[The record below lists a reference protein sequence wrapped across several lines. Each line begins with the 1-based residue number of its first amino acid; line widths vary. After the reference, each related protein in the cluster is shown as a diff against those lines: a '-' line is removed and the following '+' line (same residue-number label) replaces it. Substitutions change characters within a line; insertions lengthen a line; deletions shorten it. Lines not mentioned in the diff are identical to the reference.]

1 MPITLDPATAL
12 LLIDLQRGITALPTA
27 HPADDIVL
35 CAAALA
41 IVFREHHLPVVAT
54 RVAFSADGGDVV
66 RTRTAADTP
75 MVTFGTEGT
84 VMQPELQLDEHDLLI
99 TKRGWNA
106 FYGTELDLQ
115 LRRRGITGIVLAGIS
130 TSVGVESAARAAA
143 ERDYQLTIVTDAV
156 TDTDLGA
163 HKNSLDVI
171 FPKIAELATTDE
183 VIAALDARSPQRV
196 AKTRTANRSWSDLG
210 QHKRGAFYEEL

>member
-1 MPITLDPATAL
+1 MPATLDQATAL
-12 LLIDLQRGITALPTA
+12 VLIDLQYGITALPTA

-35 CAAALA
+35 RSAALA
-41 IVFREHHLPVVAT
+41 DAFREHHLPVVAT
-54 RVAFSADGGDVV
+54 RVGFSADGGDVV
-66 RTRTAADTP
+66 RTRTAANAP
-75 MVTFGTEGT
+75 MVTFGPEGT
-84 VMQPELQLDEHDLLI
+84 VMRPELRLNENAILI

-115 LRRRGITGIVLAGIS
+115 LRRRGISGIVLAGIS
-130 TSVGVESAARAAA
+130 TSVGIESAARAAA

-163 HKNSLDVI
+163 HNNSINAI

-183 VIAALDARSPQRV
+183 IVAALDARGPQ
-196 AKTRTANRSWSDLG
+196 
-210 QHKRGAFYEEL
+210 

>member
-1 MPITLDPATAL
+1 MPTTLDPATAL

-27 HPADDIVL
+27 HPADDIVH
-35 CAAALA
+35 CGAALA
-41 IVFREHHLPVVAT
+41 TAFREHHQLVVAT
-54 RVAFSADGGDVV
+54 RIAFSADGGDAV
-66 RTRTAADTP
+66 RTRTAAGAA
-75 MVTFGTEGT
+75 MVTFGTEGA
-84 VMQPELQLDEHDLLI
+84 VMRSELQLDEHDILI

-130 TSVGVESAARAAA
+130 TSVGVESAARAAT
-143 ERDYQLTIVTDAV
+143 ERNYQLTIVTDAV

-163 HKNSLDVI
+163 HTNSLDVI

-183 VIAALDARSPQRV
+183 VIAALDARSMIRPVRSEV
-196 AKTRTANRSWSDLG
+196 FAMKTSEGLR
-210 QHKRGAFYEEL
+210 

>member
-1 MPITLDPATAL
+1 MPATLDQATAL
-12 LLIDLQRGITALPTA
+12 VLIDLQHGITALPTA

-35 CAAALA
+35 RSAALA
-41 IVFREHHLPVVAT
+41 NAFRDHHLPVVAT
-54 RVAFSADGGDVV
+54 RVGFSADGGDVV
-66 RTRTAADTP
+66 RTRTAANTP
-75 MVTFGTEGT
+75 MVTFGPEGI
-84 VMQPELQLDEHDLLI
+84 VMRPELRLNENAILI

-130 TSVGVESAARAAA
+130 TSVGIESAARAAA

-163 HKNSLDVI
+163 HNNSLNVI

-183 VIAALDARSPQRV
+183 IVAALDAR
-196 AKTRTANRSWSDLG
+196 
-210 QHKRGAFYEEL
+210 GAR

>member
-1 MPITLDPATAL
+1 
-12 LLIDLQRGITALPTA
+12 
-27 HPADDIVL
+27 
-35 CAAALA
+35 
-41 IVFREHHLPVVAT
+41 
-54 RVAFSADGGDVV
+54 
-66 RTRTAADTP
+66 
-75 MVTFGTEGT
+75 MVTFGPEGT
-84 VMQPELQLDEHDLLI
+84 VMRPELRLDQHDILI

-130 TSVGVESAARAAA
+130 TSVGIESAARAAT

-163 HKNSLDVI
+163 HTNSLNVI

-183 VIAALDARSPQRV
+183 VIAALDARSARRAVRNEALP
-196 AKTRTANRSWSDLG
+196 
-210 QHKRGAFYEEL
+210 

>member
-1 MPITLDPATAL
+1 MPATLDQATAL
-12 LLIDLQRGITALPTA
+12 VLIDLQNGITALPTA

-35 CAAALA
+35 RSAALA
-41 IVFREHHLPVVAT
+41 DAFREHHLPVVAT
-54 RVAFSADGGDVV
+54 RVGFSPDGGDVV
-66 RTRTAADTP
+66 RTRTAANTP
-75 MVTFGTEGT
+75 MVTFGPEGT
-84 VMQPELQLDEHDLLI
+84 VMRPELRLDENAIVI

-115 LRRRGITGIVLAGIS
+115 LRRRGISGIVLAGIS
-130 TSVGVESAARAAA
+130 TSVGIESAARAAA

-163 HKNSLDVI
+163 HNNSLKAI

-183 VIAALDARSPQRV
+183 VVAALDARAPQ
-196 AKTRTANRSWSDLG
+196 
-210 QHKRGAFYEEL
+210 